1 MWFIRWRGE
10 QVPRRPNP
18 DLEARILNA
27 ARKLWKK
34 GGEDALTMRAV
45 AEAAGTNT
53 PSVYRRFRN
62 RDDILRGL
70 LERIRLD
77 IAAEIETATSVEEG
91 CERYVDYALRHP
103 REYELFYQHNFR
115 LYHSSP
121 VQGAGAPNRPAREAM
136 RRKLAARLGKLPNG
150 HERPLLALWM
160 LGHGTAM
167 LLIDKSI
174 LPSEATQARAVF
186 TRSVKALLRE
196 AGAL

>member
-1 MWFIRWRGE
+1 L
-10 QVPRRPNP
+10 PRRPNP
-18 DLEARILNA
+18 DLEAKILSA

-34 GGEDALTMRAV
+34 GGEEALTMRAV
-45 AEAAGTNT
+45 AEAAGSNT

-70 LERIRLD
+70 LQRIRLE
-77 IAAEIETATSVEEG
+77 IAAVIEAAPSVESA
-91 CERYVDYALRHP
+91 CERYLDYALHHP

-115 LYHSSP
+115 LYHLAP
-121 VQGAGAPNRPAREAM
+121 VQGAGAPNRPARDAM
-136 RRKLAARLGKLPNG
+136 RQKLAARLGNSPSG

-174 LPSEATQARAVF
+174 LPSEAAQARAVF
-186 TRSVKALLRE
+186 TRSVRALLR
-196 AGAL
+196 AADAL

>member
-1 MWFIRWRGE
+1 
-10 QVPRRPNP
+10 VPRRPDP
-18 DLEARILNA
+18 DLEAKILNA
-27 ARKLWKK
+27 ARRLWKK

-70 LERIRLD
+70 LERIRLE
-77 IAAEIETATSVEEG
+77 IAAEIEAAGSVEQG
-91 CERYVDYALRHP
+91 CERYLDYALRHP

-115 LYHSSP
+115 LYHLSP
-121 VQGAGAPNRPAREAM
+121 ARGAGAPNRPAREAM
-136 RRKLAARLGKLPNG
+136 RRKLASRLGKAPDG
-150 HERPLLALWM
+150 HERMLLALWM

-174 LPSEATQARAVF
+174 LPNEAAQARAVF
-186 TRSVKALLRE
+186 TRSVKALLR
-196 AGAL
+196 AAPAL